1 MKVQQKLKL
10 KQHRHWRVRKKI
22 IGTSDRPRLTVK
34 FSGKN
39 IYVQVIDDGSGRT
52 LASASTK
59 DKTLENREKL
69 SANLKSAKLIGE
81 IVAKRARAQ
90 KIEKVVFDRGSNSF
104 HGKAKVLADSAREIG
119 LKF

>member
-1 MKVQQKLKL
+1 M
-10 KQHRHWRVRKKI
+10 
-22 IGTSDRPRLTVK
+22 K

-69 SANLKSAKLIGE
+69 SANLKSAKIIGE
-81 IVAKRARAQ
+81 MVAKRALEQ
-90 KIEKVVFDRGSNSF
+90 KIEKVVFDRGSNSY
-104 HGKAKVLADSAREIG
+104 HGKAKLLDDSAREAG

>member
-10 KQHRHWRVRKKI
+10 ARHRHWRVRKKI
-22 IGTSDRPRLTVK
+22 IGSAHRPRLAVK

-52 LASASTK
+52 LASASTQ
-59 DKTLENREKL
+59 DKTLENRDKL
-69 SANLKSAKLIGE
+69 SANLESAKLIGE
-81 IVAKRARAQ
+81 IVAKRALEK
-90 KIEKVVFDRGSNSF
+90 KIEKVVFDRGSNSY
-104 HGKAKVLADSAREIG
+104 HGKVKVLADSAREAG

>member
-1 MKVQQKLKL
+1 M
-10 KQHRHWRVRKKI
+10 
-22 IGTSDRPRLTVK
+22 K

-52 LASASTK
+52 LASASTQ

-81 IVAKRARAQ
+81 MVAKRALEQ
-90 KIEKVVFDRGSNSF
+90 KIEKVVFDRGSNAF
-104 HGKAKVLADSAREIG
+104 HGKAKVLADSAREAG